1 MEPKMSPPENI
12 HPHRR
17 DTAIGLAS
25 RLSTIHTLEGRLAEI
40 VRSLSGKVA
49 FSTSFGL
56 EDQAILHAIASQT
69 GANLDIF
76 TLDTGR
82 LFPETLET
90 LAESEQRY
98 RLRIRVVVPE
108 ADHIER
114 LVGRDGVFGFRV
126 SIDARKAC
134 CEVRKVRPLAR
145 ALHGAA
151 AWITGLRRGQSS
163 GRGEIPFAAWD
174 GDHALI
180 KVNPLA
186 DWSLERLED
195 YIGANGVPINPLHA
209 RGFPSIGCQPCTRA
223 VRPGEDVR
231 AGRWWWENEDGKEC
245 GLHNR
250 PIAPVGASA

>member
-1 MEPKMSPPENI
+1 
-12 HPHRR
+12 
-17 DTAIGLAS
+17 
-25 RLSTIHTLEGRLAEI
+25 
-40 VRSLSGKVA
+40 
-49 FSTSFGL
+49 
-56 EDQAILHAIASQT
+56 
-69 GANLDIF
+69 
-76 TLDTGR
+76 
-82 LFPETLET
+82 LFPETLHT
-90 LAESEQRY
+90 LEESEQRY
-98 RLRIRVVVPE
+98 GLRIRAVVPE

-209 RGFPSIGCQPCTRA
+209 RGFPAIGGQPCTRA

-231 AGRWWWENEDGKEC
+231 AGRWWWEHEDGKEC

-250 PIAPVGASA
+250 PISPARASA